1 LSDFVVLKL
10 EPGVVNSGNNLFEM
24 VHNFLEFVSTGSEVV
39 GSGVGSVHDSGT
51 ASDHLRA

>member
-1 LSDFVVLKL
+1 MSDFVVLKL
-10 EPGVVNSGNNLFEM
+10 EPGVVDSGSNLFEM

-39 GSGVGSVHDSGT
+39 GSGVGSAHGSDT